1 MVMKLFVVL
10 SSCVPVFCIWQWLPI
25 SNAVKSIHCF
35 VCHLQ
40 LSLVWLLVSDIP
52 LQRMYEIVIVVT
64 VIAAGRGNSISLQ
77 SRLAYQIRFKQPY
90 LLNEDSKLAWLQ
102 DQLTLS
108 SNFTLDSSL
117 SRALLNVCNPY
128 LLSQLLCNIP
138 LADSLLPREDVV
150 PEYTYSNPI
159 YPPEHTSLFPFQY

>member
-1 MVMKLFVVL
+1 MVIKLFVVL
-10 SSCVPVFCIWQWLPI
+10 SSCIPVFCIWQWLPI

-40 LSLVWLLVSDIP
+40 LSLVWLLVSHIP
-52 LQRMYEIVIVVT
+52 LQKMYEIVIVV
-64 VIAAGRGNSISLQ
+64 IAAGWGNSISPQ
-77 SRLAYQIRFKQPY
+77 SRLAYQIQFKQPY

-108 SNFTLDSSL
+108 SKFTLDSSL
-117 SRALLNVCNPY
+117 SRALLNFCNPY
-128 LLSQLLCNIP
+128 LLSQLLYNIP
-138 LADSLLPREDVV
+138 LADSLLPREDMVL
-150 PEYTYSNPI
+150 EYTYSNPI